1 LIWAYHIK
9 QIKRLLREP
18 LFQFLIIGAL
28 LFALY
33 TVVSGPAPAPTN
45 QIVIEPERVAQL
57 AAGYEAVWRR
67 PPSDDELTALVENFV
82 REEIYYREALALGL
96 ERDDTIIRRRLQQ
109 KMEFLTDSGAE
120 FLEPDAGELEAYYRA
135 NEQRFQD
142 VPSIALEQVFLGQNS
157 TPEGIAAV
165 LVALQSDAEADPLLL
180 GEHTLLPSKMALSTP
195 TAIDS
200 VFGAGFFNELA
211 QLPEDVWAGPVESGY
226 GVHLV
231 RIRDSRPARVPPLS
245 EVQDAILRE
254 WKSAKAVEIRER
266 VYVRLRARYDVMLPN
281 DVAPNTP

>member
-1 LIWAYHIK
+1 MNDLM
-9 QIKRLLREP
+9 RLLREP
-18 LFQFLIIGAL
+18 LFQFLIIGGL

-33 TVVSGPAPAPTN
+33 TVVSDPAPAPIN

>member
-1 LIWAYHIK
+1 MKVLT
-9 QIKRLLREP
+9 RLLREP
-18 LFQFLIIGAL
+18 LFQFLIIGGL

-33 TVVSGPAPAPTN
+33 SAVSGPAPAPTN

-67 PPSDDELTALVENFV
+67 RPDDNELNALVESYV

-96 ERDDTIIRRRLQQ
+96 EQDDTIIRRRLQQ

-120 FLEPDAGELEAYYRA
+120 FLEPDPGELEAYYAA
-135 NEQRFQD
+135 NEQRFRD
-142 VPSIALEQVFLGQNS
+142 APSIALGQIFLGQNAA
-157 TPEGIAAV
+157 PERIT
-165 LVALQSDAEADPLLL
+165 VALTALRSDTETAPLSL
-180 GEHTLLPSKMALSTP
+180 GERTLLPAQLELSEP

-211 QLPEDVWAGPVESGY
+211 QLPERVWAGPVESGY

-231 RIRDSRPARVPPLS
+231 RIRDSRPARVPPLE
-245 EVQDAILRE
+245 EVRDAILRE
-254 WKSAKAVEIRER
+254 WKSAKAVELREQ
-266 VYVRLRARYDVMLPN
+266 VYARLRARYDVVLPDAAAAN
-281 DVAPNTP
+281 NP

>member
-1 LIWAYHIK
+1 MKYLT
-9 QIKRLLREP
+9 RLLREP
-18 LFQFLIIGAL
+18 LFQFLIIGGL

-33 TVVSGPAPAPTN
+33 SAVSGPAPAPTN

-67 PPSDDELTALVENFV
+67 RPDDNELNALVESYV

-96 ERDDTIIRRRLQQ
+96 EQDDTIIRRRLQQ

-120 FLEPDAGELEAYYRA
+120 FLEPDPGELEAYYAA

-142 VPSIALEQVFLGQNS
+142 APSIALEQIFLGQNAA
-157 TPEGIAAV
+157 PERITAA
-165 LVALQSDAEADPLLL
+165 LTALRSDTETAPLSL
-180 GEHTLLPSKMALSTP
+180 GERTLLPAQLELSEP

-211 QLPEDVWAGPVESGY
+211 QLPERVWAGPVESGY

-231 RIRDSRPARVPPLS
+231 RIRDSRPARVPPLE
-245 EVQDAILRE
+245 EVRDAILRE
-254 WKSAKAVEIRER
+254 WKSAKAVELREQ
-266 VYVRLRARYDVMLPN
+266 VYARLRARYDVVLPDAAAAN
-281 DVAPNTP
+281 NP

>member
-1 LIWAYHIK
+1 MK
-9 QIKRLLREP
+9 QIMRLLREP
-18 LFQFLIIGAL
+18 LFQFLIIGGL

-67 PPSDDELTALVENFV
+67 PPSVDELTALVENFV

-142 VPSIALEQVFLGQNS
+142 APSIALEQVFLGQNS
-157 TPEGIAAV
+157 TPEGIAAA
-165 LVALQSDAEADPLLL
+165 LVSLQSDAEADLLLL
-180 GEHTLLPSKMALSTP
+180 GERTLLPSQMALSAP
-195 TAIDS
+195 TAIDG
-200 VFGAGFFNELA
+200 VFGAGFFDELA

-231 RIRDSRPARVPPLS
+231 RINDSVPARVPTLA
-245 EVQDAILRE
+245 EVRDAILRE
-254 WKSAKAVEIRER
+254 WKSAKAVEIREQ
-266 VYVRLRARYDVMLPN
+266 VYVRLRARYDVTLPN
-281 DVAPNTP
+281 DVTPNSP